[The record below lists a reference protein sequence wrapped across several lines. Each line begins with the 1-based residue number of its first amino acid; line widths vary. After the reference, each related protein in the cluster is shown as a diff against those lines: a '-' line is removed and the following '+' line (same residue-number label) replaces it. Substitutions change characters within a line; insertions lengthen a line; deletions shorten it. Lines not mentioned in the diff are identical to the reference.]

1 MVGAKI
7 GWKLVQTA
15 FSVAVGI
22 AASKAVSTAW
32 KVGSGGKP
40 PKKGQGGY
48 LEVAAWAAASA
59 AAAAVA
65 TVFAERQAASY
76 YLKSTGHAPPGWEQD
91 STVRSGLVKSI
102 GKD

>member
-7 GWKLVQTA
+7 GWKLVQAA
-15 FSVAVGI
+15 FSIAVGL

-32 KVGSGGKP
+32 KLGSGGKP

-59 AAAAVA
+59 AATAVA

-91 STVRSGLVKSI
+91 ATVPSGLVKSI
-102 GKD
+102 AKD